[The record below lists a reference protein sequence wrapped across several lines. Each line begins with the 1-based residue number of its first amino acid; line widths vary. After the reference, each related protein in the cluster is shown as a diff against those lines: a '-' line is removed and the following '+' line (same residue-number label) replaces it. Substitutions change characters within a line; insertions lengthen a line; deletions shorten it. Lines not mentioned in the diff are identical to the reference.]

1 MSLQFLKRYLFFIF
15 HLQLTNDI
23 VLRSSYLNVLLPI
36 LCSQIED
43 DEKLKKRKERFGIV
57 TSAASA
63 AANDSEVWV
72 LLVNWF

>member
-1 MSLQFLKRYLFFIF
+1 M
-15 HLQLTNDI
+15 
-23 VLRSSYLNVLLPI
+23 
-36 LCSQIED
+36 CSQIED

-63 AANDSEVWV
+63 AASDSEVWV